1 LKIQDLQH
9 MGADV
14 DELAHGGGNGRR
26 SRSVE
31 GVEILSSRGVGG
43 RRARSHG
50 VRIGSRL
57 SSYHKRDGESIGS
70 CIHYLSIGFIHVHR
84 QHAWPSE
91 ADSESVPKTRR

>member
-14 DELAHGGGNGRR
+14 DELDRGGGDGCR

-57 SSYHKRDGESIGS
+57 S
-70 CIHYLSIGFIHVHR
+70 
-84 QHAWPSE
+84 
-91 ADSESVPKTRR
+91 

>member
-1 LKIQDLQH
+1 VVDLSPLDVVDARGGVDGAVDVVHDAELLEHQLEEGAPSGVVGVLKIQDLWH

-57 SSYHKRDGESIGS
+57 S
-70 CIHYLSIGFIHVHR
+70 
-84 QHAWPSE
+84 
-91 ADSESVPKTRR
+91 